1 MNPVQISS
9 GKAQI
14 LYDAD
19 CPVQADA
26 GFFEPDHWRTRNALT
41 GVATGRGTTFFV
53 RDGDNE
59 WVVRHYLRGG
69 MIAKLF
75 SDRYLWTGLKATRA
89 WREWRLLAAL
99 HNEGFPVPQPI
110 AARVVRSG
118 IFYRA
123 DIVTRRIDA
132 TPLSELLRHGRLS
145 STGWNAVGATIRRF
159 HDGGVWHADLN
170 AHNIL
175 LAGEQVYLIDFD
187 RGRRGRGSLSSHR
200 AQGNLLRLRR
210 SLDKLNRLHRVFCF
224 DEEDWKSL
232 SRGYEGKAEPHH
244 GSSAW

>member
-9 GKAQI
+9 GKALI

-26 GFFEPDHWRTRNALT
+26 GFFEPDHWRARNALT

-69 MIAKLF
+69 LIGKVVT
-75 SDRYLWTGLKATRA
+75 DRYLWTGLEATRA

-99 HNEGFPVPQPI
+99 YSEGFPVPQPI
-110 AARVVRSG
+110 AARVVREG
-118 IFYRA
+118 LFYRA
-123 DIVTRRIDA
+123 DIVTRRLA
-132 TPLSELLRHGRLS
+132 AAPLSERLRHGRLS
-145 STGWNAVGATIRRF
+145 REHWQSIGATLRRF
-159 HDGGVWHADLN
+159 HDAGVWHADLN

-175 LAGEQVYLIDFD
+175 LDDGRVFLIDFD
-187 RGRRGRGSLSSHR
+187 RGRRGRPSSHQR
-200 AQGNLLRLRR
+200 EGNLQRLRR
-210 SLDKLNRLHRVFCF
+210 SLDKLNLLYREFCF
-224 DEEDWKSL
+224 DEEDWKGL
-232 SRGYEGKAEPHH
+232 MRGYEGKMVLQES
-244 GSSAW
+244 SSA